1 MKLKYVFVLIFFCAC
16 KNVKT
21 DCQIDDL
28 FTNRIFLEYEKIP
41 SNGYIWGTPMDMIY
55 CDSAIIVFDEKS
67 EDGLFH
73 LVDLNDLDSIGDY
86 NQISYNVMIW
96 DTNTHNIYTPSK
108 RRELTEKYYPFF
120 GYEYEKP
127 STKPVKIG
135 SDCWIAQNAA
145 ILKGT
150 ELEDEVIVGF
160 CTILLGTS
168 IPFGTTVVNKVEYRF
183 V

>member
-1 MKLKYVFVLIFFCAC
+1 MVSYKALYTKV
-16 KNVKT
+16 
-21 DCQIDDL
+21 
-28 FTNRIFLEYEKIP
+28 
-41 SNGYIWGTPMDMIY
+41 
-55 CDSAIIVFDEKS
+55 
-67 EDGLFH
+67 
-73 LVDLNDLDSIGDY
+73 DY

>member
-1 MKLKYVFVLIFFCAC
+1 MLTVFNGSLDIGHHNRFMNRFWIRYNA
-16 KNVKT
+16 NVRIGNYNNINERSWLRA
-21 DCQIDDL
+21 DVQI
-28 FTNRIFLEYEKIP
+28 T
-41 SNGYIWGTPMDMIY
+41 
-55 CDSAIIVFDEKS
+55 
-67 EDGLFH
+67 
-73 LVDLNDLDSIGDY
+73 IGDY

>member
-1 MKLKYVFVLIFFCAC
+1 MMMTQSNNKRIV
-16 KNVKT
+16 KNT
-21 DCQIDDL
+21 L
-28 FTNRIFLEYEKIP
+28 FLYIRMFLMMGISLYT
-41 SNGYIWGTPMDMIY
+41 SR
-55 CDSAIIVFDEKS
+55 
-67 EDGLFH
+67 
-73 LVDLNDLDSIGDY
+73 DY